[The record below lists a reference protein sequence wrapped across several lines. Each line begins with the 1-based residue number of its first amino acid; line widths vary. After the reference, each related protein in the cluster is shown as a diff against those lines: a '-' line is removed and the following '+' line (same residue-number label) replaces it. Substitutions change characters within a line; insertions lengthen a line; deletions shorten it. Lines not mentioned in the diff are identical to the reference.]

1 MGKGTKTS
9 SPIFVEA
16 PALRRAI
23 QIVLEMSISST
34 SGWTMWDALTVTCAS
49 YNRKKILSS

>member
-23 QIVLEMSISST
+23 QIVLEMNISST